1 MCNTMRVCKCTKQ
14 CLWSED
20 IFCLWSAQLLGWAA
34 ACSAW
39 IKMQCV
45 DHCWVPV
52 WWPASMGLAHHWIDR
67 GWGKCFGGYIYMLL
81 TPVQTSKHRDIP
93 KLFYGFQ
100 WKISSQWH
108 SWEDFS
114 LPQVSLVVHNQTV
127 KHWYISKMSLRK
139 WLHTNTLDWSL
150 RSEDLAICGRRK
162 KKEATSAKI
171 QTSAENLRKKMTA
184 HTVWTLSLLKSNL
197 LKQQG
202 DSCYALKMS
211 PKLKDITWRLTLQEC
226 KREHNVSTVT
236 VGNHCYHLRLKLK
249 SQ

>member
-139 WLHTNTLDWSL
+139 WLHTNTLNWSL

-162 KKEATSAKI
+162 KK
-171 QTSAENLRKKMTA
+171 
-184 HTVWTLSLLKSNL
+184 KSYI
-197 LKQQG
+197 
-202 DSCYALKMS
+202 C
-211 PKLKDITWRLTLQEC
+211 
-226 KREHNVSTVT
+226 
-236 VGNHCYHLRLKLK
+236 
-249 SQ
+249 